1 MQKMEP
7 FINLPLNGIE
17 ESYPNHTQQLKVDPQ
32 CLKIFG
38 LVQIIQKYF
47 IAIYLPST
55 MVPARWRSTPWLTR
69 KVSSMLRTGLR
80 LSNLDIF
87 FLGLTSTSMLPVAL
101 PGPWRLRLG
110 LSRMLETCTDPRHVT
125 IDTELHHL

>member
-1 MQKMEP
+1 
-7 FINLPLNGIE
+7 
-17 ESYPNHTQQLKVDPQ
+17 
-32 CLKIFG
+32 
-38 LVQIIQKYF
+38 
-47 IAIYLPST
+47 

-125 IDTELHHL
+125 IDTSCIIYSSIARLPAPATISILCCTAGRVL